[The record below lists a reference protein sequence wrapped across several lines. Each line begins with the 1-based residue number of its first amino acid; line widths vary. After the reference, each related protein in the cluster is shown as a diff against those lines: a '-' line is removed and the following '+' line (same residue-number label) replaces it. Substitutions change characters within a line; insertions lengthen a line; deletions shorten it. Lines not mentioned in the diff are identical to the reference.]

1 MNGKALAIFVAI
13 LMISAAGMVG
23 ISNSDSV
30 DADATAAGGSVKVY
44 YDAGEDG
51 WKSSVQTAYN
61 LYLAV
66 YGAMSLGYTIT
77 TTAANTQWDVDE
89 GGYSNPNMNYGLIN
103 EVNNSTTFSIKGY
116 NNTSGEWDDIK
127 NVPLG
132 WLRPFA
138 DYSTVTVSGAF
149 SSVYANVAISST
161 SSDVGCSSLTGMI
174 TPTEVQGNSA
184 YLHTFTLM
192 DPNAMVSVPAG
203 TQVKVQTS
211 SGIVSQTI
219 TSSDL
224 LNGVTVCGYGS
235 DAYLALRDAVGSG
248 SLVGQMDAWEYHDM
262 GDYGYYTYYSWMD
275 TLFGV
280 GTVSEGSNY
289 HYWSSYDST
298 MSNYL
303 SWTLGYYSSVH
314 FNATNQMSAFLI
326 MYV

>member
-1 MNGKALAIFVAI
+1 MNGKALAIFAAI

-77 TTAANTQWDVDE
+77 TTGANTQWDVDE
-89 GGYSNPNMNYGLIN
+89 GGYSNPNMNYGLID

-116 NNTSGEWDDIK
+116 DSTNDRWDDIK

-138 DYSTVTVSGAF
+138 DYSVVTVPGSS
-149 SSVYANVAISST
+149 SSVYANVAIST
-161 SSDVGCSSLTGMI
+161 SATVDCDSLAGMI
-174 TPTEVQGNSA
+174 STTEVQGNSA

-192 DPNAMVSVPAG
+192 DSANMVSVPAG

-211 SGIVSQTI
+211 
-219 TSSDL
+219 
-224 LNGVTVCGYGS
+224 Y
-235 DAYLALRDAVGSG
+235 
-248 SLVGQMDAWEYHDM
+248 
-262 GDYGYYTYYSWMD
+262 
-275 TLFGV
+275 
-280 GTVSEGSNY
+280 
-289 HYWSSYDST
+289 
-298 MSNYL
+298 
-303 SWTLGYYSSVH
+303 
-314 FNATNQMSAFLI
+314 
-326 MYV
+326 